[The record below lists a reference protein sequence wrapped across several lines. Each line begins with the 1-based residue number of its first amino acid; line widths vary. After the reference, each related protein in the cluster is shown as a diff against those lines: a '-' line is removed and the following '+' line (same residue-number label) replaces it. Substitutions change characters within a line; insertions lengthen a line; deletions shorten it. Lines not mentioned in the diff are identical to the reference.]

1 MLKLFINRYFFV
13 LLGPLFFIILFSFPT
28 PSAFNDLSWKLV
40 AALTWILIWWSTEAV
55 PIPVTSL
62 LPILLFPALGILET
76 NSVLSNYSKP
86 IIFMFMGGFF
96 IASSLEKWQLHKRF
110 ALGILQKCGQRPEAI
125 IAGFM
130 FATAAL
136 SMWISNTATTIMMMA
151 IAMSI
156 TDFLNQNI
164 KNPKDVLPLNKA
176 LMLSIAYAASIGGT
190 ATLIGT
196 PPNLFFAS
204 FLEDQ
209 FNMTIDMLS
218 WMKIGV
224 PFMLIMLPT
233 AWFWLSHICYN
244 VKTIELPNI
253 QEVLKQE
260 SSNFKKMT
268 LSELSVVGI
277 FVLTATLWIFK
288 LKINTGLGWSLSDA
302 DIALFSALLLF
313 CLPASLSQKQ
323 FLLDWKT
330 AQEIPWGILLMFGG
344 GLSVALSFSAT
355 GLTETLANSF
365 TSLSNLPPLLFLAVL
380 ALFSLF
386 SMLSKF
392 LLF

>member
-1 MLKLFINRYFFV
+1 
-13 LLGPLFFIILFSFPT
+13 
-28 PSAFNDLSWKLV
+28 
-40 AALTWILIWWSTEAV
+40 
-55 PIPVTSL
+55 
-62 LPILLFPALGILET
+62 
-76 NSVLSNYSKP
+76 
-86 IIFMFMGGFF
+86 
-96 IASSLEKWQLHKRF
+96 
-110 ALGILQKCGQRPEAI
+110 
-125 IAGFM
+125 M

-156 TDFLNQNI
+156 TEFLNQNI
-164 KNPKDVLPLNKA
+164 KNPNNVLPLNKA

-209 FNMTIDMLS
+209 YNITIDMLS

-233 AWFWLSHICYN
+233 AWFWLTHVCYK
-244 VKTIELPNI
+244 VKSIELPNI
-253 QEVLKQE
+253 QDVLKKE
-260 SSNFKKMT
+260 SASFKKMS
-268 LSELSVVGI
+268 LSELSVVAI

-288 LKINTGLGWSLSDA
+288 LKINTTLGWSLSDA
-302 DIALFSALLLF
+302 DIALFSAMLLF
-313 CLPASLSQKQ
+313 CLPASLSKKS

-365 TSLSNLPPLLFLAVL
+365 TSLSSLAPLLFLASLV
-380 ALFSLF
+380 LFSLF
-386 SMLSKF
+386 LTELVTNSAAIATLLPITAAICLTTGLDFLYLAIPITLACSCAFMFPISTPPNAIVFAFKGLRIKDMVKAGSVLNLITVVIITILASIML
-392 LLF
+392 